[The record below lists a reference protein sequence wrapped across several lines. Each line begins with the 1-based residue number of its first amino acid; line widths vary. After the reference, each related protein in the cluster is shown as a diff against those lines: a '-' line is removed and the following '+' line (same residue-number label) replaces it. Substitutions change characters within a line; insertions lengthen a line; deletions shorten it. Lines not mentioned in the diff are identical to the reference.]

1 MNYKTILNVISTKYK
16 EILESN
22 LVGIYVH
29 GSIAFNCFNWN
40 KSDIDFLVVVN
51 EKLSESVKLRLLEV
65 LESLRAES
73 PPKGFEMSVVLK
85 EHCINFQYP
94 TPYELHFS
102 NQWLETYLTNP
113 LLLCDD
119 NYKTDKDLAAHLTII
134 RHVGIALCGE
144 PIKEVFGDVPKDNY
158 IDSIKND
165 IENATVEILHN
176 PMYIVLNLC
185 RVAAYIK
192 DNLILSKEQG
202 GNWGLRNLPKE
213 YRDIVNEALKSY
225 MSSGKMT
232 IKEVEAQKFCDY
244 MLVQVFS

>member
-1 MNYKTILNVISTKYK
+1 MNYKTILNEISTKYK
-16 EILESN
+16 VILESN

-51 EKLSESVKLRLLEV
+51 EKLSESIKLRLLEI

-73 PPKGFEMSVVLK
+73 PPKGLEMSVVLK

-102 NQWLETYLTNP
+102 NQWLESYLTDP

-119 NYKTDKDLAAHLTII
+119 SFKTDKDLAAHLTIV
-134 RHVGIALCGE
+134 RHVGIAFYGE
-144 PIKEVFGDVPKDNY
+144 PIKEVFGEVPKENY
-158 IDSIKND
+158 INSIKYD
-165 IENATVEILHN
+165 IENATVEIVDN

-185 RVAAYIK
+185 RVLAYIM

-213 YRDIVNEALKSY
+213 YKDIVKEALQSY
-225 MSSGKMT
+225 KSSGKMT
-232 IKEVEAQKFCDY
+232 IKEMEAQKFCHY
-244 MLVQVFS
+244 MLVQIFS